1 MEMEHQSRP
10 RVQDPCRVEP
20 RPQPS
25 LLLRPANPGAM
36 ARVSKTDFRQPLR
49 GIVPPMITPL
59 RDRDTLDRDGL
70 EKIVEHLLAGGV
82 SGLFILGTTGEGPSL
97 GYRLRRELIEH
108 TCRQVK
114 GRVPV
119 LVGIT
124 DTAFVESVQVARCAA
139 QAGADAVV
147 LAPPYYVPE
156 GQSELREYLE
166 HLLPELPLPLFLYN
180 MPSLTKVPFEID
192 TVRWAM
198 DQPRIAGI
206 KDSSGNMIYFSRLL
220 DLAKQRAAWTVLVGP
235 EELLAESILLG
246 GHGGVNGGANVFP
259 KLYVELH
266 RAAAVGELERVLQLH
281 SLVMQVAGRLYAVG
295 RHPSAVIKGIKCA
308 VSSLGL
314 AGDFMA
320 EPFHRFRE
328 NERKVIET
336 AVRELREL
344 LGPLAGR

>member
-1 MEMEHQSRP
+1 
-10 RVQDPCRVEP
+10 
-20 RPQPS
+20 
-25 LLLRPANPGAM
+25 M
-36 ARVSKTDFRQPLR
+36 AGVSKTDFRQPLC

-59 RDRDTLDRDGL
+59 RDRDMLDRGGL
-70 EKIVEHLLAGGV
+70 EKVIEHILAGGV

-108 TCRQVK
+108 TCRQVN

-124 DTAFVESVQVARCAA
+124 DTAFVESLQVARCAA
-139 QAGADAVV
+139 EAGADAIV

-198 DQPRIAGI
+198 DQPRIVGI
-206 KDSSGNMIYFSRLL
+206 KDSSGNMLYFSRLL
-220 DLAKQRAAWTVLVGP
+220 ELAKDRAAWTVLVGP
-235 EELLAESILLG
+235 EELLAESVLLG

-259 KLYVELH
+259 RLYVELH
-266 RAAAVGELERVLQLH
+266 RVAAAGDLKRVRQLH

-314 AGDFMA
+314 AGDFMT

-336 AVRELREL
+336 AVRELQEK
-344 LGPLAGR
+344 LGPLAGPPRP